1 MPLHELQS
9 KCTGTFTKPKTMIT
23 TKQLIGAAALGLAT
37 FVTSS
42 AIAADSASAGL
53 IGKRYAGADFLL
65 KDFRDIADNG
75 NGGTLVFNQ
84 PVSEV
89 VDLSGSYSFNQ
100 VNGDSLDLT
109 QNALELGAV
118 YHSQLEG
125 YTPFMSASLGYG
137 WDKWKFPA
145 PALNDNDEGFFY
157 SIGLGVEVPLSDKTA
172 AIGELSYQDG
182 TDSDTEDSI
191 GLEVGLNHWF
201 TDKVALK
208 ASVYIVE
215 DDSVSFR
222 IGARFAF

>member
-1 MPLHELQS
+1 
-9 KCTGTFTKPKTMIT
+9 MIT

-42 AIAADSASAGL
+42 SAIAQAVADSESSGL
-53 IGKRYAGADFLL
+53 IGKRYAGADFLM
-65 KDFRDIADNG
+65 KNFRDFADNG
-75 NGGTLVFNQ
+75 YGGTLLVNQ

-89 VDLSGSYSFNQ
+89 VDLTGSYSFSQ
-100 VNGDSLDLT
+100 VNGDWTDLT

-118 YHSQLEG
+118 YYSQLDG
-125 YTPFMSASLGYG
+125 YKPFMSAGLGYG

-145 PALNDNDEGFFY
+145 PIKGDNDEGFFY
-157 SIGLGVEVPLSDKTA
+157 SIGLGVEVPLTDKTA
-172 AIGELSYQDG
+172 AIGEFSYQDG
-182 TDSDTEDSI
+182 ADSDVEDSW
-191 GLEVGLNHWF
+191 GLEVGINHWV

-215 DDSVSFR
+215 DDSVTFR

>member
-1 MPLHELQS
+1 
-9 KCTGTFTKPKTMIT
+9 MIT

-42 AIAADSASAGL
+42 ALASDSTSSGL
-53 IGKRYAGADFLL
+53 IGKRYVGADFLV
-65 KDFRDIADNG
+65 KDFRDIDDNG

-84 PVSEV
+84 PVSDV
-89 VDLSGSYSFNQ
+89 VDLSASYSFNQ
-100 VNGDSLDLT
+100 INGDSLDLT
-109 QNALELGAV
+109 QSTLEIGAV
-118 YHSQLEG
+118 YYNQLEN

-145 PALNDNDEGFFY
+145 PIQNDNDESFIY
-157 SIGLGVEVPLSDKTA
+157 SIGFGVEVPLSNKTA

-191 GLEVGLNHWF
+191 GLELGVNHWF

-208 ASVYIVE
+208 TSVYIVE
-215 DDSVSFR
+215 DDSVTFR